1 MGRLYVMSKHLP
13 RLKADDLRELGA
25 ALFGG
30 GEPESDD
37 PVVNQMRSMQQEAKA
52 LWSEF

>member
-1 MGRLYVMSKHLP
+1 MEKHLP

-30 GEPESDD
+30 GGEPESDD
-37 PVVNQMRSMQQEAKA
+37 PVVHKMRAMQKDAEA
-52 LWSEF
+52 LWREF